1 MSAPHEANQAKA
13 VEKILAGED
22 SDLAD
27 LTIREIRSQE
37 QRYGP
42 LISDLAKNPDPKIQ
56 ARARL
61 ILRFWGKVT
70 QPKFTRESAK
80 PELLSWADLEAFCWQ
95 LAEVENPE
103 ADTASGMAYLDLLG
117 QAVEKNL
124 PRRSISPT
132 DSISALRQV
141 LARREGFRGNLDD
154 YFHPSNSYLHRVV
167 ETKLGIP
174 LTLALVYI
182 FAGQRAGLE
191 VYGLNTPGHYLAG
204 IGGVAFDPFH
214 GGAVLSADDL
224 AAKFG
229 TERSCWANPMFMRAT
244 PRDTAERMLVNLLN
258 SYSRRG
264 DEARHARTVSYLQMI
279 EESLG

>member
-13 VEKILAGED
+13 VERILAGED

-37 QRYGP
+37 ERYGP
-42 LISDLAKNPDPKIQ
+42 LISDLAKSPDPKIQ

-61 ILRFWGKVT
+61 ILRFWGKLT
-70 QPKFTRESAK
+70 QSEFTRASAK
-80 PELLSWADLEAFCWQ
+80 PELLSWADLEVFCWQ

-103 ADTASGMAYLDLLG
+103 TDTAGGMAYLDQLG

-191 VYGLNTPGHYLAG
+191 VYGLNTPGHYLAEWLS
-204 IGGVAFDPFH
+204 ILFTGGWCFPPTIWLQNSARNAVVGPIPCSCGPRRGTRRSGCWSIYSTVTAD
-214 GGAVLSADDL
+214 GGM
-224 AAKFG
+224 KPG
-229 TERSCWANPMFMRAT
+229 MRARF
-244 PRDTAERMLVNLLN
+244 PI
-258 SYSRRG
+258 SR
-264 DEARHARTVSYLQMI
+264 
-279 EESLG
+279 

>member
-13 VEKILAGED
+13 VERILAGED

-42 LISDLAKNPDPKIQ
+42 LISELAKNPDPKIQ

-61 ILRFWGKVT
+61 ILRFWGKLT
-70 QPKFTRESAK
+70 QPEFTRESAK

-103 ADTASGMAYLDLLG
+103 TDTAGGMAYLDQLG

-132 DSISALRQV
+132 DSISAMRQV

-214 GGAVLSADDL
+214 GGVVLSADDL

-264 DEARHARTVSYLQMI
+264 EEARHARTVSYLQMI